1 MLQLT
6 DDQQLL
12 QETAE
17 RFIDDTCPLSAI
29 REIVEGADLD
39 GGYLSQA
46 AELGWFAALVPE
58 ENGGGSV
65 SGYGV
70 VDTAVVAW
78 ERGRVLQPGPF
89 IPTNVVADTIARSGS
104 AAQKAEVLPR
114 LVSAESTAAWAVADK
129 ANDWSGASGVTATR
143 SGDGFVLS
151 GSKSMCQDADSAGWI
166 LVMAQGDEGP
176 TNFLVPAGSAG
187 VEVTRLDG
195 LDLTRSFSR
204 VTFTNAPVEA
214 SSVVGEIAGALDT
227 FDRQMSLALTLTA
240 AEMVGAM
247 GNLFD
252 MTVEYAKDRIAFGRP
267 IGSFQAIK
275 HILADTSLML
285 EASRGTVEMCARAVQ
300 KDGETATEEASITK
314 AYVSDSAITL
324 AQNCWQVFGGIAYTW
339 EHDLHLYLRRLTFD
353 AMLYG
358 DAAWHRE
365 RICRFHGLE
374 NGGQS

>member
-39 GGYLSQA
+39 GGYLNQA

-104 AAQKAEVLPR
+104 GAQKAEVLPQ
-114 LVSAESTAAWAVADK
+114 LVSAESTAAWAVADE
-129 ANDWSGASGVTATR
+129 ANNWSGASGVTATR
-143 SGDGFVLS
+143 SGDGFILS

-204 VTFTNAPVEA
+204 VTFTNAPAEA
-214 SSVVGEIAGALDT
+214 SSVVGEIGGALDT